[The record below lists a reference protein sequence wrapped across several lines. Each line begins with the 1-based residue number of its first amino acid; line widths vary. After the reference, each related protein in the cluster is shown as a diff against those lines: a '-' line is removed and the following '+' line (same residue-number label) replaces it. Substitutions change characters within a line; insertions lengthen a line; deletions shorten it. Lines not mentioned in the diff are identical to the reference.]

1 MKKKYVIPRSEMVEL
16 EPEQMLA
23 SSSNLGFGV
32 NDEEHNAN
40 ETYSTH
46 RNPIWNSNGPWDS
59 GE

>member
-1 MKKKYVIPRSEMVEL
+1 MVEL

-23 SSSNLGFGV
+23 SSNLGVGV
-32 NDEEHNAN
+32 SDEEHNAN
-40 ETYSTH
+40 DTYSTH

>member
-1 MKKKYVIPRSEMVEL
+1 MKKKYVIPRSEVVEL

-23 SSSNLGFGV
+23 SSNLGVGV
-32 NDEEHNAN
+32 NDEEHDAN
-40 ETYSTH
+40 DTYSTH

>member
-23 SSSNLGFGV
+23 SSNYLGVGV

>member
-23 SSSNLGFGV
+23 SSNLGVGE

>member
-23 SSSNLGFGV
+23 SSNLGVGV
-32 NDEEHNAN
+32 SDEEHNAN
-40 ETYSTH
+40 DTYSIH